1 MQLQGRDLQINMR
14 GDDVALLHQE
24 LIQLGYTIPDDE
36 LREQRFGM
44 GTRAS
49 VLDFQKLSGR
59 DSTSIVAGAVAR
71 VGLSGAA
78 AYSRNWRCGGAVTGA
93 VGGAASEL
101 TLNQVASGE
110 QVSARSVGRAPL
122 QGAAPGVVTGGL
134 VAAASTA
141 RGAAAI
147 ARVST
152 AARATSVGRATIAA
166 SRAVGAGAQ
175 AVAPVY
181 LVFARLSEQRK
192 KSPLAEGERLR

>member
-59 DSTSIVAGAVAR
+59 DPTSIVAGAVAS

-78 AYSRNWRCGGAVTGA
+78 ATVATGVVVGAVAGA
-93 VGGAASEL
+93 V
-101 TLNQVASGE
+101 VA
-110 QVSARSVGRAPL
+110 QPAN
-122 QGAAPGVVTGGL
+122 
-134 VAAASTA
+134 
-141 RGAAAI
+141 
-147 ARVST
+147 
-152 AARATSVGRATIAA
+152 
-166 SRAVGAGAQ
+166 SRT
-175 AVAPVY
+175 
-181 LVFARLSEQRK
+181 R
-192 KSPLAEGERLR
+192 